1 MAEIKIATTC
11 GFCSG
16 ANNAVSKTFKAISEG
31 RNVVLLKELLHNKN
45 VKKYLE
51 EHGAKTKESLQEL
64 TQDDFVI
71 IRGHGEPESTFKYL
85 EENKIEYMDCTC
97 PNVKAINLLAKQKQ
111 NEGYK
116 IIIVGKYGFNGKE
129 MHPEVF
135 GIAGWCENPIFIEDE
150 SEIENIDLKFKKYF
164 AVVQTTFSKDKAE
177 IFLEKIK
184 DKLIKNNKEFD
195 YKNTTCSAQ
204 KNINLA
210 SEELAKNVDIMIV
223 IGGKNSSN
231 TKELFLNVSNYTK
244 AYKIEN
250 PDEVLDLPTEELKL
264 AKTIGITAGASTM
277 QEDIIKTREILNK
290 ILN

>member
-1 MAEIKIATTC
+1 MTKIKIATTC
-11 GFCSG
+11 GFCNG
-16 ANNAVSKTFKAISEG
+16 AKNVVSKTFKAIEEKK
-31 RNVVLLKELLHNKN
+31 NVVLLKELLHNKN
-45 VKKYLE
+45 VKTYLE
-51 EHGAKTKESLQEL
+51 NNGAKTKESLKEINK
-64 TQDDFVI
+64 DDFVI

-135 GIAGWCENPIFIEDE
+135 GIAGWCNDPIFIEDE
-150 SEIENIDLKFKKYF
+150 SEIEDINLKFEKYF
-164 AVVQTTFSKDKAE
+164 AVVQTTFSKNKAE

-184 DKLIKNNKEFD
+184 DKLIKNNKKFD
-195 YKNTTCSAQ
+195 CKNTTCPAQ

-244 AYKIEN
+244 TYKIEN
-250 PDEVLDLPTEELKL
+250 PDEVFDLPIEELKL

-277 QEDIIKTREILNK
+277 QEDIIKTKEILNK